1 MANKIFLDTNIL
13 IDYTLQRKGE
23 LNEIERIFN
32 LAEENKIDLHI
43 SESVFATTI
52 YYLQKNKLNT
62 LGIIRELSKVLTFIP
77 FKKEIISH
85 PLERFKDVEGG
96 ILYFLAFKA
105 RMQYFI
111 TRNVKGFKFTLPSLP
126 VFTPS
131 KILKDYFS

>member
-13 IDYTLQRKGE
+13 IDYTIQRKGE

-62 LGIIRELSKVLTFIP
+62 LGIIRELSKV
-77 FKKEIISH
+77 
-85 PLERFKDVEGG
+85 
-96 ILYFLAFKA
+96 
-105 RMQYFI
+105 
-111 TRNVKGFKFTLPSLP
+111 
-126 VFTPS
+126 
-131 KILKDYFS
+131 